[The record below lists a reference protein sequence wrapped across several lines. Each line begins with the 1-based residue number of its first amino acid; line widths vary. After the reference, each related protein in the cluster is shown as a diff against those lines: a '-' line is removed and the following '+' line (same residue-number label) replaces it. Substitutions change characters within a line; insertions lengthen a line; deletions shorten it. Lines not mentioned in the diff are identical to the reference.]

1 MCVKKEQFVGFL
13 PFYLLVVILFI
24 GIVQA
29 SSSAVTVISENTP
42 IERRHC
48 IVIDAGHGGIDGG
61 AVSLSGKKES
71 DINLA
76 IALRLD
82 DLLHFMGYE
91 TLMIRRTDV
100 SVYTQGMTIAAKKV
114 SDLKERVRIVN
125 ETEGAILVSLHQNSF
140 SDTRYG
146 GAQVFYAA
154 DEESHRFA
162 TQLQQSFNHALCI
175 GSSRKEKSS
184 AGIYLMQNIKAPG
197 VLVECGFLSNPEDEA
212 ALQTAEYQQKICCV
226 ISAALCDF
234 VSA

>member
-1 MCVKKEQFVGFL
+1 MKKEQFIGFL
-13 PFYLLVVILFI
+13 PFYLLVLILFI
-24 GIVQA
+24 GIAQG
-29 SSSAVTVISENTP
+29 SSAAVTVISENAP
-42 IERRHC
+42 VQRCHC

-71 DINLA
+71 NINLA

-82 DLLHFMGYE
+82 DLLHFMGFE
-91 TLMIRRTDV
+91 TRMIRTTDV
-100 SVYTQGMTIAAKKV
+100 SVYTQGLTIAAKKV
-114 SDLKERVRIVN
+114 SDLKQRVHIVN
-125 ETEGAILVSLHQNSF
+125 ETAGAILISLHQNSF

-154 DEESHRFA
+154 DEESRRFA
-162 TQLQQSFNHALCI
+162 SHLQKSFNHALCI

-226 ISAALCDF
+226 ISAALCNF